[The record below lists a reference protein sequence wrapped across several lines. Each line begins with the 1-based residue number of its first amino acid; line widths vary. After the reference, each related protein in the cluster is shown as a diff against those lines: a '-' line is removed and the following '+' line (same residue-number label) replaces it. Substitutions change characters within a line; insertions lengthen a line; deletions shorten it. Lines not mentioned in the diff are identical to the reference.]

1 MPTKPSKMISSDP
14 GDSSP
19 AEGQS
24 HPIPAEDKG
33 EGTGGMDT
41 ADRAEPAEGG
51 RDEVPGEGAD
61 LSSAADNA
69 EGSGRK

>member
-1 MPTKPSKMISSDP
+1 MTDPKISSDP
-14 GDSSP
+14 ADTSP

-33 EGTGGMDT
+33 KGTGGIDT
-41 ADRAEPAEGG
+41 ADRADPAEGG
-51 RDEVPGEGAD
+51 RDETPGKGAN

-69 EGSGRK
+69 EASGRK